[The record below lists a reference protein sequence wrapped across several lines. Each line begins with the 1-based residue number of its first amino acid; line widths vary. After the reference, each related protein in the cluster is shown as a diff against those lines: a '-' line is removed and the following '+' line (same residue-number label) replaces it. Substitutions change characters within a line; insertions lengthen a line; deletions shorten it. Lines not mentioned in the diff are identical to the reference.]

1 MKITSENGFKP
12 INIRI
17 ETIQEARFF
26 LALFNRA
33 PAAISDCLE
42 GQFSG
47 DEILEM
53 YRFRSEESWYNML
66 KKQMREYCD

>member
-12 INIRI
+12 INIRL

-33 PAAISDCLE
+33 PAAVSECLE
-42 GQFSG
+42 SEFSG
-47 DEILEM
+47 DEICKM
-53 YRFRSEESWYNML
+53 YRFNSEESWYDML
-66 KKQMREYCD
+66 KKQMRDYCD